1 MLVSAS
7 DFACI
12 NARIA
17 QENGVH
23 RRFSRSKIASWPGA
37 QHVLSDHHQMRPQM
51 ATKLCKKPNYNPSHI
66 MSARLAAASAT
77 RRCPGRET
85 AASQPSAGPTRRVSR
100 RPNRRAI
107 NCGTAYHPSGT
118 GMSEC
123 TRGPKS
129 LRRPAGL
136 HGRLACKPDSAQNRG
151 ARRGNIGRQRALGA
165 AHGPGTRRPALK
177 APTRAACRIPAPAD
191 DPVTLYGAIWPRGV
205 GTIPAAF
212 GPKSWF
218 LGPFGKSRFT
228 ADSTPPR
235 GFNISNIYISDY
247 LHNRTTICL

>member
-17 QENGVH
+17 QQNGVH

-123 TRGPKS
+123 TPGPES
-129 LRRPAGL
+129 LFRPASV
-136 HGRLACKPDSAQNRG
+136 HGPRTCEPDSAQNRG
-151 ARRGNIGRQRALGA
+151 ARRRHLGRQRALSA
-165 AHGPGTRRPALK
+165 AHGAGTRHLALR
-177 APTRAACRIPAPAD
+177 APTRSACRTWAPAD
-191 DPVTLYGAIWPRGV
+191 GPVTLCSAICPRGV
-205 GTIPAAF
+205 CTARA
-212 GPKSWF
+212 
-218 LGPFGKSRFT
+218 PFWALF
-228 ADSTPPR
+228 
-235 GFNISNIYISDY
+235 F
-247 LHNRTTICL
+247 